1 VPKKVNVSEAK
12 GVGIDGDCV
21 ARGFVGELVSV
32 HFVFVGFVR
41 RPVAFDRITKY

>member
-1 VPKKVNVSEAK
+1 VPKKVNVSKAK
-12 GVGIDGDCV
+12 GVGIDGDRV

-41 RPVAFDRITKY
+41 WPVAFDGMTKH